1 MKTKVNVILKILK
14 IYLYLF
20 HRLKSNEQAIGFGAD
35 RALQIQTLLKKRGVT
50 KVAIVKTVLWALLL
64 YSAYVGFIFLMQR
77 QIMFPRG
84 MIPAPPQDAG
94 KVPGREQIWLDTS
107 SGRVEAWYL
116 PPDRSPQRPGP
127 AVIFAHGNGE
137 LIDFW
142 PDELVPFCRMGIGVL
157 LVEYPG
163 YGRSEG
169 SPSQRSITEAFVAA
183 YDRLKERPDIDPDRI
198 VLFGRSIG
206 GGAVCAMAQARPSA
220 ALILMSTFINV
231 HAFAKNF
238 LVPPFLVRDPF
249 DNLTVVKSYPKPILF
264 IHGKQDDVI
273 PYRHSTIL
281 HKAAPHGKLLSYDC
295 RHNDC
300 LPGLGTFWQDV
311 ETFLRE
317 AAILIDA

>member
-1 MKTKVNVILKILK
+1 M
-14 IYLYLF
+14 
-20 HRLKSNEQAIGFGAD
+20 AM
-35 RALQIQTLLKKRGVT
+35 
-50 KVAIVKTVLWALLL
+50 VKTVLWALLL

-84 MIPAPPQDAG
+84 MIPAPSPDAG
-94 KVPGREQIWLDTS
+94 KVPGREQLWLNTS

-116 PPDRSPQRPGP
+116 PPATPPQRPGP

-142 PDELVPFCRMGIGVL
+142 PNELTPFRQMGIGVL

-169 SPSQRSITEAFVAA
+169 SPSQRSITAAFVAA
-183 YDRLKERPDIDPDRI
+183 YDLLKQRPDIDPDRI

-206 GGAVCAMAQARPSA
+206 GGAVCALAQARPSA

-231 HAFAKNF
+231 SAFAKNF

-249 DNLTVVKSYPKPILF
+249 DNLAVVKSYPKPILF

-273 PYRHSTIL
+273 PYRHGLTL
-281 HKAAPHGKLLSYDC
+281 YQAAPNAKLLSYDC

-317 AAILIDA
+317 AVILIDS

>member
-1 MKTKVNVILKILK
+1 
-14 IYLYLF
+14 
-20 HRLKSNEQAIGFGAD
+20 
-35 RALQIQTLLKKRGVT
+35 LQIQTPFKKREGS
-50 KVAIVKTVLWALLL
+50 VAMIVKTALWVLVL
-64 YSAYVGFIFLMQR
+64 YSAYIGFIFLMQR

-84 MIPAPPQDAG
+84 MIPDPAPEAG

-116 PPDRSPQRPGP
+116 PPTALRQRPGP
-127 AVIFAHGNGE
+127 AVMFAHGNGE

-142 PDELVPFCRMGIGVL
+142 PDEMAPFRRMGIGVL

-183 YDRLKERPDIDPDRI
+183 YDRLKQRPEIDPDRI
-198 VLFGRSIG
+198 VLFGRSLG
-206 GGAVCAMAQARPSA
+206 GGAVCALAKTRPSA

-238 LVPPFLVRDPF
+238 LVPSFLVRDPF
-249 DNLTVVKSYPKPILF
+249 DNLAVVKTYPKSILF

-273 PYRHSTIL
+273 PYRHGLTL
-281 HKAAPHGKLLSYDC
+281 YRAAPHAKLLSYDC
-295 RHNDC
+295 GHNDC
-300 LPGLGTFWQDV
+300 LPGLGTFWRDV

-317 AAILIDA
+317 AGILSDS

>member
-1 MKTKVNVILKILK
+1 M
-14 IYLYLF
+14 
-20 HRLKSNEQAIGFGAD
+20 SNAIGRGVD
-35 RALQIQTLLKKRGVT
+35 PALQIHTLLKKRGAA
-50 KVAIVKTVLWALLL
+50 KVAIVKTVLWVLLL
-64 YSAYVGFIFLMQR
+64 YSAYVGLIFLMQR

-84 MIPAPPQDAG
+84 MIPAPSPDPG
-94 KVPGREQIWLDTS
+94 KAPGREQLWLETL

-116 PPDRSPQRPGP
+116 PPAKPPQRPGP

-142 PDELVPFCRMGIGVL
+142 PDELAPFGRMGIGVL

-169 SPSQRSITEAFVAA
+169 SPSQGSITEAFAAA

-198 VLFGRSIG
+198 VLFGRSLG
-206 GGAVCAMAQARPSA
+206 GGAVCALAQARPSA

-238 LVPPFLVRDPF
+238 LVPSFLVRDPF
-249 DNLTVVKSYPKPILF
+249 DNLAVVKTYPQPILI
-264 IHGKQDDVI
+264 IHGQHDEII
-273 PYRHSTIL
+273 PYRHGMMLYRTASN
-281 HKAAPHGKLLSYDC
+281 AKLLSYDC

-300 LPGLGTFWQDV
+300 LPSLGTFWQDM

-317 AAILIDA
+317 AGILRES